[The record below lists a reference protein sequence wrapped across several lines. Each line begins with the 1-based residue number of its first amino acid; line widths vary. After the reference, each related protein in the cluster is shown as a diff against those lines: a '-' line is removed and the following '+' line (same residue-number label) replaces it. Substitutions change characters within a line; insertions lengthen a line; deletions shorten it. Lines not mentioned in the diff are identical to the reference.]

1 MPTSSGIPWPPH
13 PHPWTVPSPSSS
25 AWPSRSSWLAFSS
38 EQWLRTFLSCL
49 TVGAD
54 TPTTCCF
61 SYISRQIPC
70 KFVDDD
76 LRPAA
81 RAPSPVSCQ
90 GQSSCPSLGRRL
102 GGVEGGTRPEDSAL
116 WYPSECRTPGEVPA
130 VFSDLVWVVQRFL
143 EELPLGWR
151 KRGEEWQQE
160 VGFLRGLPMRHREGL
175 WTLKLQGN
183 FMSMSG
189 AEKDGGVTWAQDS
202 PSGFLSVSS
211 FHSFPQL
218 PYQKR
223 LAGVC
228 WPQWV
233 LGPGYVTDWS
243 WVPEWLGSYKEA
255 VTSMDRLGSKHPSQ
269 GKNPGTLEG
278 TSSRAHTPTASLSLR
293 PSLTSFLVYVS
304 YLTFVICFHCW
315 LMWCNEY
322 FLWYPLHHPSSFLF
336 SSPHTQYMDPS
347 VWFALLVETV
357 LYISNNKCTLN
368 GFTQHCISKYGSHLY
383 KRWTSIFLVMTL
395 LILFSP
401 LMRITGWKE
410 YWGKSRKYE
419 ISGNLLGVNT
429 SYGVCFLLE
438 IDA

>member
-25 AWPSRSSWLAFSS
+25 AWPSRSSWFAFSS

-81 RAPSPVSCQ
+81 RAPSPMSCQ

-116 WYPSECRTPGEVPA
+116 WYPSECRTPGKVPA
-130 VFSDLVWVVQRFL
+130 VFSDLVWVLQRFL

-189 AEKDGGVTWAQDS
+189 AEKDGGVT
-202 PSGFLSVSS
+202 V
-211 FHSFPQL
+211 
-218 PYQKR
+218 
-223 LAGVC
+223 
-228 WPQWV
+228 
-233 LGPGYVTDWS
+233 GPGFPFWIPQCVILPLLSTAS
-243 WVPEWLGSYKEA
+243 IPKEA
-255 VTSMDRLGSKHPSQ
+255 DRCVLTPVSPGSRICHR
-269 GKNPGTLEG
+269 LE
-278 TSSRAHTPTASLSLR
+278 LSAWVAWEL
-293 PSLTSFLVYVS
+293 
-304 YLTFVICFHCW
+304 
-315 LMWCNEY
+315 
-322 FLWYPLHHPSSFLF
+322 
-336 SSPHTQYMDPS
+336 
-347 VWFALLVETV
+347 
-357 LYISNNKCTLN
+357 
-368 GFTQHCISKYGSHLY
+368 
-383 KRWTSIFLVMTL
+383 
-395 LILFSP
+395 
-401 LMRITGWKE
+401 
-410 YWGKSRKYE
+410 
-419 ISGNLLGVNT
+419 
-429 SYGVCFLLE
+429 
-438 IDA
+438 